1 MLLRLIL
8 NFFFVSGVYKVCF
21 SNEFS
26 TFSHK
31 LVYMELNVG
40 PEKPLPG
47 VGDHATVLT
56 QVNTHTGIIIV

>member
-1 MLLRLIL
+1 MNIVFIRYSI
-8 NFFFVSGVYKVCF
+8 SGIYKVCF

-31 LVYMELNVG
+31 LVYMEFNVG

-47 VGDHATVLT
+47 VGEHATVLT
-56 QVNTHTGIIIV
+56 QVG